1 MAKTQAVNFRADS
14 VFYQKTKDILAD
26 EKITVSDVLN
36 AALRKIANRTV
47 DAREFVSSDVQDTQ
61 VFLADRAKQ
70 DLREIHDYIVMNF
83 YSQQSAD
90 GKVDLILTALETLE
104 IFPEACPLVSSR
116 GYGEMTDDGKPY
128 RYMPIENYLAFYYIE
143 NHTVFVA
150 RILSAKQDW
159 VKIFYK

>member
-1 MAKTQAVNFRADS
+1 
-14 VFYQKTKDILAD
+14 
-26 EKITVSDVLN
+26 
-36 AALRKIANRTV
+36 
-47 DAREFVSSDVQDTQ
+47 
-61 VFLADRAKQ
+61 
-70 DLREIHDYIVMNF
+70 MNF

-104 IFPEACPLVSSR
+104 LFPEACPLVSSR
-116 GYGEMTDDGKPY
+116 GYGEMTDDGKTY